1 MNFTQCYINNL
12 KNICDITT
20 AFEQIY
26 VIYDVVVM
34 FHKKK
39 IFHVKKNTFTVECNK
54 MDCKIVF

>member
-39 IFHVKKNTFTVECNK
+39 MFHVKKNTFTCNT
-54 MDCKIVF
+54 